1 MKKVL
6 IIVLLFIVQTS
17 ILSLHAQKNGLIRKS
32 SIPNSKSLFFAAAGP
47 AYCFGDIGG
56 SRYEQFLNGLNDWDV
71 LNTRYLLS
79 FGYSQTFK
87 HNLGYKLNIGFG
99 SFTGNDENSRNEARQ
114 YSFNSKVSSLS
125 LQGEYTFLGGV
136 HSNSYDYYSLYFFWG
151 IGIMNSNAE
160 VMKNGVAISQ
170 APADRIYDQIKL
182 NETAVFI
189 PFGIGY
195 KYSITPKFS
204 IGAELGWNY
213 AFTDFIDGIS
223 TVTSKENDL
232 LANISITF
240 SYKFFDNLTPPC
252 RCLPYNQ

>member
-87 HNLGYKLNIGFG
+87 HNLGYKLNIDFG
-99 SFTGNDENSRNEARQ
+99 SFTGMMKTRETKLGSILLIRKFQACRYKGNILFWEASIPIPTIIIR
-114 YSFNSKVSSLS
+114 FI
-125 LQGEYTFLGGV
+125 
-136 HSNSYDYYSLYFFWG
+136 FWG
-151 IGIMNSNAE
+151 H
-160 VMKNGVAISQ
+160 
-170 APADRIYDQIKL
+170 RY
-182 NETAVFI
+182 NEQQ
-189 PFGIGY
+189 
-195 KYSITPKFS
+195 
-204 IGAELGWNY
+204 
-213 AFTDFIDGIS
+213 
-223 TVTSKENDL
+223 
-232 LANISITF
+232 
-240 SYKFFDNLTPPC
+240 C
-252 RCLPYNQ
+252 

>member
-17 ILSLHAQKNGLIRKS
+17 ILSLHAQKNGLIGKS

-99 SFTGNDENSRNEARQ
+99 SFTGMMKTRETNASSIFIRKFQLVVTGEDTFWRRH
-114 YSFNSKVSSLS
+114 FNS
-125 LQGEYTFLGGV
+125 F
-136 HSNSYDYYSLYFFWG
+136 DYYSLFFLG
-151 IGIMNSNAE
+151 H
-160 VMKNGVAISQ
+160 
-170 APADRIYDQIKL
+170 RY
-182 NETAVFI
+182 NE
-189 PFGIGY
+189 
-195 KYSITPKFS
+195 
-204 IGAELGWNY
+204 
-213 AFTDFIDGIS
+213 
-223 TVTSKENDL
+223 
-232 LANISITF
+232 
-240 SYKFFDNLTPPC
+240 
-252 RCLPYNQ
+252 QQ